1 MNRKKPSRR
10 QLESLCADVHPDD
23 GMNPKLFL
31 RRHKRPP
38 PLREPHPV
46 HRKTLQL
53 CSQVADTLNLVLS
66 GECSDEFLQSLQVV
80 AVRPAPNAAQLLVLV
95 TSSPSDPALDPAK
108 VLEHLAAANGRL
120 RAEVAAAIVRRRAPK
135 LVFQYVVR
143 NAIGEERP

>member
-1 MNRKKPSRR
+1 MSRKKPSRR

-23 GMNPKLFL
+23 GLDPKAFL
-31 RRHKRPP
+31 SASSRRPRPM
-38 PLREPHPV
+38 REAHPV

-95 TSSPSDPALDPAK
+95 TSSPTDPAPDPATIS
-108 VLEHLAAANGRL
+108 APPGRRERTPARRSGGRH
-120 RAEVAAAIVRRRAPK
+120 RATACAEIGVSVRGPQ
-135 LVFQYVVR
+135 FD
-143 NAIGEERP
+143 E